1 MVHRG
6 ADTPVVLV
14 LRAMPAFLARREV
27 TIDTLSVEAL
37 NVLMLSGADIVD
49 ERSVV
54 HLNTKVRSPEGWSLV
69 THVCKTR
76 PLPVWRIETR
86 DSVLEC
92 ADYHLV
98 HLLVRAD
105 SPRGGFCHT
114 KDLVVGDILET
125 AEGREV
131 VTFVEFTGRYEEL
144 YDIRVDSESHAYYS
158 NGILSHNSTGIGVSE
173 LFKFHLIKDYKALY
187 LAPMKEHVKTFADR
201 LMDIQRAS
209 VFPPSMIEGA
219 GLRNNLYYKESPAGG
234 SLRLMNILSDPTKVR
249 GQSAG
254 TVLIDEAQ
262 DFDAEF
268 LPEIEQVQKAFKDLR
283 YTLFAGTSK
292 TIDTCLESQYNYCSG
307 GVWHIPCGCSAGW
320 HSLGDKEAIP
330 KMMSVRG
337 LRCPVNG
344 TLLNPLIGEF
354 VHERPDLLN
363 LRRASFHLP
372 QVIVPEYAHGAAF
385 QDIWT
390 DFKRYSEPKFLQ
402 EVMGI
407 ATEEGVSE
415 LTLQDL
421 QRCCEDRTMDQ
432 VQNDYLSGKD
442 RYLWVFSGC
451 DWGGS
456 DWQPATRSKLSY
468 TVHSMYG
475 VKPDGRA
482 HLLYVKQ
489 YAEMN
494 YQEIAGDIVANHLK
508 YKAFGIG
515 TDNGGGQYYNAYL
528 RDCGRIPTDRFL
540 VFNYAETK
548 NVLSRIDRT
557 DMHVF
562 ALHRTDS
569 ISALINDIKN
579 LKIIFPRYDTVQH
592 SLQHF
597 LNMRRNIAESETGR
611 SRMRYIKHGSKA
623 DDFMQSTN
631 YAMMFKRVVLRES
644 TIPNKQILDELNG
657 MFGLAMNVDTRKA
670 QSLLSALGGHISG

>member
-1 MVHRG
+1 
-6 ADTPVVLV
+6 
-14 LRAMPAFLARREV
+14 
-27 TIDTLSVEAL
+27 
-37 NVLMLSGADIVD
+37 MLSGADIVE
-49 ERSVV
+49 ERSVA
-54 HLNTKVRSPEGWSLV
+54 HLCAKVKSPSGWSLV
-69 THVCKTR
+69 THVCRTR

-92 ADYHLV
+92 ADFHLV
-98 HLLVRAD
+98 HT
-105 SPRGGFCHT
+105 PWRGFIHARDLRQD
-114 KDLVVGDILET
+114 DLVTSINGVD
-125 AEGREV
+125 EV
-131 VTFVEFTGRYEEL
+131 VSAEFTGRYEEL
-144 YDIRVDSESHAYYS
+144 YDIRVDSPDHAYFS

-187 LAPMKEHVKTFADR
+187 LAPMKDHVKTFADR
-201 LMDIQRAS
+201 LMEIQRAS
-209 VFPPSMIEGA
+209 VFPPSYIEGA

-234 SLRLMNILSDPTKVR
+234 SLRLMHILTDPTKVR
-249 GQSAG
+249 GQSAR

-268 LPEIEQVQKAFKDLR
+268 LPEIEQVQKSFKDLR

-292 TIDTCLESQYNYCSG
+292 TIDTCLESQYQYCSG
-307 GVWHIPCGCSAGW
+307 GVWHIPCGCKDRW
-320 HSLGDKEAIP
+320 HSLHDIEAIP
-330 KMMSVRG
+330 KMMSVNG
-337 LRCPVNG
+337 LRCPNNG
-344 TLLNPLIGEF
+344 TLLNPMLGEF
-354 VHERPDLLN
+354 VHERPELLN

-372 QVIVPEYAHGAAF
+372 QVIVPEYAYGDAF

-390 DFKRYSEPKFLQ
+390 DFKRYPEKKFLQ

-421 QRCCEDRTMDQ
+421 QRCCEERTLDQ
-432 VQNDYLSGKD
+432 IQKAYLSGKE

-456 DWQPATRSKLSY
+456 DWQPSTKSKLSY

-482 HLLYVKQ
+482 HLLYAKR
-489 YAEMN
+489 YADMN
-494 YQEIAGDIVANHLK
+494 YQEIAGDIVENHLK

-540 VFNYAETK
+540 VFNYAETRS
-548 NVLSRIDRT
+548 VLSRIDRS

-562 ALHRTDS
+562 ALHRSDS

-579 LKIIFPRYDTVQH
+579 LRIIFPRWDTVQGF
-592 SLQHF
+592 LMDF
-597 LNMRRNIAESETGR
+597 LNMRRNITETNSGR
-611 SRMRYIKHGSKA
+611 SVMRYIKHGSKA
-623 DDFMQSTN
+623 DDFMQSSN
-631 YAMMFKRVVLRES
+631 YAMMFKRVVTRES
-644 TIPNKQILDELNG
+644 TIPNQQILDEING
-657 MFGLAMNVDTRKA
+657 MFGLAMPVETRKI
-670 QSLLSALGGHISG
+670 QSLLTAMGGHISG

>member
-1 MVHRG
+1 
-6 ADTPVVLV
+6 
-14 LRAMPAFLARREV
+14 
-27 TIDTLSVEAL
+27 
-37 NVLMLSGADIVD
+37 MLSDADIVE

-54 HLNTKVRSPEGWSLV
+54 HLRTKVSTPYGWSLI
-69 THVCKTR
+69 THVCKTK

-92 ADYHLV
+92 ADFHLIHTPINGFV
-98 HLLVRAD
+98 HARDILA
-105 SPRGGFCHT
+105 
-114 KDLVVGDILET
+114 GDILT
-125 AEGREV
+125 SVRGTDTVISA
-131 VTFVEFTGRYEEL
+131 EFTGRCEEL
-144 YDIRVDSESHAYYS
+144 YDIRVDSHDHTYFS

-187 LAPMKEHVKTFADR
+187 LAPMKDHVKTFADR
-201 LMDIQRAS
+201 LMEIQRAS
-209 VFPPSMIEGA
+209 VFPPSYIESA
-219 GLRNNLYYKESPAGG
+219 GMRNNLYYKESPAGG
-234 SLRLMNILSDPTKVR
+234 AMRLMHILTDPTKVR
-249 GQSAG
+249 GQSAR

-268 LPEIEQVQKAFKDLR
+268 LPEIEQVQKSFKELR

-292 TIDTCLESQYNYCSG
+292 TIDTCLEAQYNYCSG
-307 GVWHIPCGCSAGW
+307 GVWHIPCGCKDRW
-320 HSLGDKEAIP
+320 HSLGDKEGIL
-330 KMMSVRG
+330 KMMSVSG
-337 LRCPVNG
+337 LRCPNNG
-344 TLLNPLIGEF
+344 FLLNPLVGEF
-354 VHERPDLLN
+354 VHERPELLN

-372 QVIVPEYAHGAAF
+372 QVIVPEYAAGAAF

-390 DFKRYSEPKFLQ
+390 DFKRYTEAKFLQ

-421 QRCCEDRTMDQ
+421 QRCCEERTLDQ
-432 VQNDYLSGKD
+432 VQQAYLSGKD

-456 DWQPATRSKLSY
+456 DWQPATKSKLSY

-475 VKPDGRA
+475 IKPDGRA

-489 YAEMN
+489 YSEMN
-494 YQEIAGDIVANHLK
+494 YQEIAGDIVENHLK

-540 VFNYAETK
+540 VFNYADTRS
-548 NVLSRIDRT
+548 VLSRIDRA

-569 ISALINDIKN
+569 ISALINDVKN
-579 LKIIFPRYDTVQH
+579 CRIVFPRYDSVQH

-597 LNMRRNIAESETGR
+597 LNMRRNIAETASGR
-611 SRMRYIKHGSKA
+611 ASMRYIKHGSKA

-631 YAMMFKRVVLRES
+631 YAMMFKRIVLREP
-644 TIPNKQILDELNG
+644 TIPNQQVLDEING
-657 MFGLAMNVDTRKA
+657 LFGLAMPAQTRMA
-670 QSLLSALGGHISG
+670 QSILTAMGGHISG

>member
-1 MVHRG
+1 
-6 ADTPVVLV
+6 
-14 LRAMPAFLARREV
+14 
-27 TIDTLSVEAL
+27 
-37 NVLMLSGADIVD
+37 MLSGDDIVE

-54 HLNTKVRSPEGWSLV
+54 HLGTKVRSPEGWSLV
-69 THVCKTR
+69 THICKTKQ
-76 PLPVWRIETR
+76 LPVWRIETR

-92 ADYHLV
+92 ADFHLV
-98 HLLVRAD
+98 HTQLTGFVHARDVR
-105 SPRGGFCHT
+105 
-114 KDLVVGDILET
+114 VGDLITYVDGVT
-125 AEGREV
+125 AV
-131 VTFVEFTGRYEEL
+131 VSAEFTGRYEEL
-144 YDIRVDSESHAYYS
+144 YDIRVENESHTYYS

-201 LMDIQRAS
+201 LMEIQRAS

-219 GLRNNLYYKESPAGG
+219 GLRNNLYFKESPAGG
-234 SLRLMNILSDPTKVR
+234 SLRLMNILTDPTKVR
-249 GQSAG
+249 GQSAR
-254 TVLIDEAQ
+254 TVLVDEAQ
-262 DFDAEF
+262 DFDDEF
-268 LPEIEQVQKAFKDLR
+268 IPEIVQVQKSYKDLR

-292 TIDTCLESQYNYCSG
+292 TIDTCLEAQYQYCSG
-307 GVWHIPCGCSAGW
+307 GVWHIPCGCKDGW
-320 HSLGDKEAIP
+320 HSLGDIKEIP
-330 KMMSVRG
+330 KMMSVNG
-337 LRCPVNG
+337 LRCPRTNA
-344 TLLNPLIGEF
+344 LLNPLLGEF

-390 DFKRYSEPKFLQ
+390 DFKRYSEVKFLQ

-421 QRCCEDRTMDQ
+421 QRCCEERTLDQ
-432 VQNDYLSGKD
+432 VQQAYLSGKD

-456 DWQPATRSKLSY
+456 DWQAATKSKLSY

-475 VKPDGRA
+475 IKPDGRA

-489 YAEMN
+489 YSEMN
-494 YQEIAGDIVANHLK
+494 YQEIAGDIVENHLK
-508 YKAFGIG
+508 YRAFGIG

-548 NVLSRIDRT
+548 QVLSRIDRT

-569 ISALINDIKN
+569 ISALISDIKN
-579 LKIIFPRYDTVQH
+579 LRIVFPRYDTVRE

-597 LNMRRNIAESETGR
+597 LNMRRNIAESESGR
-611 SRMRYIKHGSKA
+611 SKMRYIKHGSKA

-631 YAMMFKRVVLRES
+631 YAMMFKRVVLREP
-644 TIPNKQILDELNG
+644 TIPNRQILDEING
-657 MFGLAMNVDTRKA
+657 MFGLAMPTETRRA
-670 QSLLSALGGHISG
+670 QSILTALGGHISG